1 MSATTPKVQVIGV
14 HPVKVDDDLIQQ
26 AISLKYPHMKS
37 EQQRQD
43 ARDAVVAEMSSA
55 ALVEVI
61 IEGRDA
67 KFDGGDFGQ
76 PGSRQAAYMERYLSA
91 DGTAVVAEDF
101 DVPPGDSLRLT
112 FFLHH
117 FHFTRSLKT
126 SYGLVE
132 IPPPTPMPER
142 LRRIIHYE
150 PVD

>member
-1 MSATTPKVQVIGV
+1 MSAIAPKIQVLGV
-14 HPVKVDDDLIQQ
+14 HPVKVDDDLIQN
-26 AISLKYPHMKS
+26 AIALKYPHAES

-61 IEGRDA
+61 IEGRDD
-67 KFDGGDFGQ
+67 KFDAGDFGQ
-76 PGSRQAAYMERYLSA
+76 PGSQQAAYMERYLSP
-91 DGTAVVAEDF
+91 DGTAVIAEDF
-101 DVPPGDSLRLT
+101 DVPSGDSLRLT

-117 FHFTRSLKT
+117 FDFTRSLKT
-126 SYGLVE
+126 SYGFVE
-132 IPPPTPMPER
+132 IPPPSPMPER